1 MIFKSNSISLIIKI
15 NKKLIKLNKT
25 FQMIKIFY
33 KTKLMIK
40 LIKVFKFFKKINSI
54 LIKFKTKCRKLIKI
68 Y

>member
-25 FQMIKIFY
+25 FQMIKIFFN
-33 KTKLMIK
+33 TKLMIK
-40 LIKVFKFFKKINSI
+40 LLKVFKFFKKINSI

>member
-1 MIFKSNSISLIIKI
+1 
-15 NKKLIKLNKT
+15 
-25 FQMIKIFY
+25 MIKIFY

-40 LIKVFKFFKKINSI
+40 LLKVFKFFKKINNI